1 MRRGARWSG
10 LEPRVVCAGIT
21 VALVVMASGGVRAQT
36 APPLDDFSP
45 AFLGMY
51 RKVMDI
57 EDEIRRHATRYG
69 VDFDLARA
77 VCLHESGGNAGLT
90 SHAGAQGYFQLMP
103 RTYRELRV
111 TTNIEAG
118 VKYLARLIQQF
129 GREDRAIAAYNGG
142 PGRVTRATGLPIETL
157 QYVIGVGHYRT
168 VLKQHDESLRQH
180 ASNLHLAI
188 VRDGDDW
195 VTLSDRLRIPSW
207 ELRLH
212 NPFLAGRRLRVG
224 DRIAHPPQPRVDL
237 LTPFDGGAI
246 YRVRHGDNYITLAI
260 ALGLDLEALRVEN
273 RLWQLQSVPPGVV
286 LRIPLSTDRAGVIA
300 TAFFGAAPIPST
312 GPEPVLVDVVP
323 AADEA
328 GVTSVATVVH
338 RVRAG
343 ETLISI
349 ARRYGTTVAAIQE
362 VNNLRDT
369 TIRVGQSLFIRTT

>member
-1 MRRGARWSG
+1 
-10 LEPRVVCAGIT
+10 
-21 VALVVMASGGVRAQT
+21 
-36 APPLDDFSP
+36 
-45 AFLGMY
+45 
-51 RKVMDI
+51 
-57 EDEIRRHATRYG
+57 
-69 VDFDLARA
+69 
-77 VCLHESGGNAGLT
+77 
-90 SHAGAQGYFQLMP
+90 MP

-312 GPEPVLVDVVP
+312 GLEPVLVDAVP